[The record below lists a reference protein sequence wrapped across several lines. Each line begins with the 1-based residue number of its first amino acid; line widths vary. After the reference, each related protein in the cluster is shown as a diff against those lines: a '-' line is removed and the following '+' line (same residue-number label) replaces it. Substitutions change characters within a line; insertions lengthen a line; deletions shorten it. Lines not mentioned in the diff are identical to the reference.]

1 MLRFHNTE
9 GPPVFPDTNIC
20 MFIEQK
26 SDQSVKQSDQ
36 VKCCDKWS
44 SLKSGNTEE
53 SNMMTKL
60 KTNVYDILF
69 KIFH

>member
-1 MLRFHNTE
+1 MPRFQNTE
-9 GPPVFPDTNIC
+9 GAPVFTDTNIC

-44 SLKSGNTEE
+44 LLKSGNTEE
-53 SNMMTKL
+53 CNVMTKL
-60 KTNVYDILF
+60 KTNVHDILF